1 MAVKRDLGG
10 RAQAQGTTP
19 ATIAGRITDAQ
30 SGQPVVGAQVR
41 VVNSNLGAVAGDDG
55 RYVIRAVSPGT
66 VDVRATRIGYAEQ
79 KRTLN
84 VAPGATETADFA
96 LARVAVQLSEVVT
109 TATGEQRRVEIANA
123 VTTINATKAIEG
135 GNVTSIADLLAT
147 RSPSVNVLQ
156 SGMVG
161 AGTRI
166 RILGTGDVTKKLV
179 VRAHHF
185 SKSAAEKITAKGGTT
200 EIIPPL

>member
-1 MAVKRDLGG
+1 MIRLSVRLWTLTLAMAAASFGG
-10 RAQAQGTTP
+10 QAQAQGTAL
-19 ATIAGRITDAQ
+19 ATVTGRVTDAQ

-55 RYVIRAVSPGT
+55 RYVIHAVSPGT
-66 VDVRATRIGYAEQ
+66 VDVRATRIGFAEQ

-123 VTTINATKAIEG
+123 VTTVDAVKA
-135 GNVTSIADLLAT
+135 V
-147 RSPSVNVLQ
+147 
-156 SGMVG
+156 
-161 AGTRI
+161 
-166 RILGTGDVTKKLV
+166 
-179 VRAHHF
+179 
-185 SKSAAEKITAKGGTT
+185 
-200 EIIPPL
+200 